1 MAPNFSQLNLKINEI
16 FVIASIIKWCFFIQF
31 QQYVHALNIYF
42 KLKDFNSHLTIMFL
56 TYCNGNLML
65 LYITSTQAAVNA
77 MSTYKID
84 MTKTLLRD
92 ISEWTDSCI
101 FP

>member
-1 MAPNFSQLNLKINEI
+1 
-16 FVIASIIKWCFFIQF
+16 
-31 QQYVHALNIYF
+31 
-42 KLKDFNSHLTIMFL
+42 MFL